1 MFFATSRLSLLA
13 ILMLASAGC
22 LQSQLRKNTIVQ
34 MQTVH
39 DIQQQQVLDNL
50 AMFVHDIN
58 SYPYFSLVAGGT
70 TELTETGSLAVTNG
84 WSRGV
89 GGFLYN
95 SLGINPTVSCT
106 SQGNWQVNP
115 INDSIKLTVMRCVYQ
130 KAVSG
135 CCGRQLPANCPDCNA
150 MLKYYYPWE
159 TFAVS
164 ENESRLGSSSA
175 SPTQLLPPPQPSANK
190 SSPAIAN
197 DDKFGVAAAKE
208 GGPPHDNLHGMI
220 TPNCIPT
227 DHCWFCWGCK
237 KDVPKDCTCLPVG
250 HYCDTYVWVPM
261 EGRDELSKLTLL
273 ILDIAYYD
281 PPTPGKPLVNA
292 SGPYSAAP
300 AFSRSRSPLPYT
312 MLQNAQTIQDFS
324 PQQVVP
330 AQ

>member
-150 MLKYYYPWE
+150 MLKYYVTVPRTALPQLWLGDLRQVIG
-159 TFAVS
+159 T
-164 ENESRLGSSSA
+164 SR
-175 SPTQLLPPPQPSANK
+175 
-190 SSPAIAN
+190 
-197 DDKFGVAAAKE
+197 GVLRGGQRSIGWAAA
-208 GGPPHDNLHGMI
+208 
-220 TPNCIPT
+220 
-227 DHCWFCWGCK
+227 
-237 KDVPKDCTCLPVG
+237 
-250 HYCDTYVWVPM
+250 
-261 EGRDELSKLTLL
+261 S
-273 ILDIAYYD
+273 
-281 PPTPGKPLVNA
+281 
-292 SGPYSAAP
+292 
-300 AFSRSRSPLPYT
+300 
-312 MLQNAQTIQDFS
+312 
-324 PQQVVP
+324 
-330 AQ
+330 